1 VAAALLAAGAIGGWA
16 MSTTITANATA
27 FEDLSHIEAPREK
40 LQLEASKP
48 SLIGSYVVTFTDSD
62 GKRYA
67 APGIVGIAVSPW
79 HHPTLL
85 SWNGIMVSKSA
96 LAMS

>member
-1 VAAALLAAGAIGGWA
+1 VDGPCRRRLP
-16 MSTTITANATA
+16 ANDTP
-27 FEDLSHIEAPREK
+27 FEDLAHIEAPREK

-48 SLIGSYVVTFTDSD
+48 SLIGSYVVTGTDSD

-79 HHPTLL
+79 HHPALL
-85 SWNGIMVSKSA
+85 SWNGIMVSRSA
-96 LAMS
+96 LAKS

>member
-1 VAAALLAAGAIGGWA
+1 

-48 SLIGSYVVTFTDSD
+48 SLIGSYVVTEPTPTASVTPPPALSVS
-62 GKRYA
+62 RYR
-67 APGIVGIAVSPW
+67 PGTIRRF
-79 HHPTLL
+79 
-85 SWNGIMVSKSA
+85 
-96 LAMS
+96 